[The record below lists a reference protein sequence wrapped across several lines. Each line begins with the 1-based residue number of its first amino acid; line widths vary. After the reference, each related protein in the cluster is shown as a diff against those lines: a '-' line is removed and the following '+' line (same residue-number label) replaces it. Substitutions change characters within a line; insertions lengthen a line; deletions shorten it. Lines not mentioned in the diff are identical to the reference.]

1 MGIALKSY
9 YKGTHVFVTLTFSS
23 PHDPMNREYAA
34 EVARAEEL
42 LNGEFGGRADA
53 HELQRQFSSRIDRE
67 VVILPLTRGEYSFI
81 FVLGN
86 ERHTHSSGASPP
98 SSSRPHAAP
107 PEVCIAIR

>member
-9 YKGTHVFVTLTFSS
+9 YKGTHVFLTLTFSS
-23 PHDPMNREYAA
+23 PPDPMNREYAA
-34 EVARAEEL
+34 EIARAEEL

-81 FVLGN
+81 LVLGN
-86 ERHTHSSGASPP
+86 ERHTHSSGASP

>member
-1 MGIALKSY
+1 MR
-9 YKGTHVFVTLTFSS
+9 VFVTLTFSS

-42 LNGEFGGRADA
+42 LNGEFGGSADA
-53 HELQRQFSSRIDRE
+53 HELQRQFSPRIDRAL
-67 VVILPLTRGEYSFI
+67 VILPLTGREYSFI
-81 FVLGN
+81 LVLGN
-86 ERHTHSSGASPP
+86 ERHIHSSGASAP